1 MLRSIVPGC
10 YTGAAFKGTI
20 ANPRDREAAARGLI

>member
-1 MLRSIVPGC
+1 MLRSIVTGC